1 MERKR
6 PLSSGHQLRAAA
18 EEVSQETV
26 RQRNLLRRFWQT
38 APLFWSSASTASASW
53 SLSIGLVLTI
63 VLLVGAAYAM
73 NTWNRAMFDGLQNR
87 NVAAVS
93 LLSLIYFGILLG
105 SVSLGMIQTYLRM
118 ALQRRWRA
126 WLNGQLIDR
135 WLAQGRYYQLNLLAG
150 DHANP
155 EYRIADDVRIA
166 TDSPVDFVCGIAQA
180 LLSAVTFI
188 AVLWTIGGALD
199 LNILGIPFHVPGFLV
214 IAAAVYASIAS
225 GSMVLIGR
233 RFVRVSENK
242 NQAEAE
248 YRYTITRLR
257 DNGESIALIRGEP
270 EERAGLDRSLKKV
283 LSAWR
288 QIAAQNMKTTAVSQ
302 TSSYIAPVLPVILC
316 APKFLDGSMSLGEV
330 MQAASAFT
338 IVQGAF
344 NWLVDNYP
352 KMADWTASAR
362 RVASLMVALDALE
375 EAEKSVEGGR
385 IVVDRD
391 GDGPALRLR
400 DLSVR
405 LNDGTAVVGD
415 TDVAVERGERVLI
428 AGESGSGKS
437 TLVRAIAG
445 LWPWGGGTIEV
456 RKGAKLFLL
465 PQRPYVPIGSLRR
478 AASYP
483 DAPDCRTSEEISEAF
498 KRVGLDHLTER
509 LDEEGPWDQTLSG
522 GEKQRLAFARILL
535 HNPDIVVLDEATSA
549 LDPKSQQK
557 LMELLVDREGM
568 TLLSVGHRPELEP
581 FHTRKIELARRRG
594 GARLVRDVELVEP
607 LRASLWRKLRQVLT
621 VR

>member
-1 MERKR
+1 MERMR
-6 PLSSGHQLRAAA
+6 PSSGHQIHTAAKEA
-18 EEVSQETV
+18 SQETI
-26 RQRNLLRRFWQT
+26 RHRNLLRRFWRT
-38 APLFWSSASTASASW
+38 APLFWSSAATASVSW

-87 NVAAVS
+87 NVATVT
-93 LLSLIYFGILLG
+93 LLSVVYFVILVG
-105 SVSLGMIQTYLRM
+105 SVGLGIIQVYLRM

-126 WLNGQLIDR
+126 WFNDQLIDR
-135 WLAQGRYYQLNLLAG
+135 WLAQGRYYQLNLLTG

-166 TDSPVDFVCGIAQA
+166 TDSPVDFVSGITQA

-199 LNILGIPFHVPGFLV
+199 LNILGIPLHVPGFLV
-214 IAAAVYASIAS
+214 IAAAVYASMAS
-225 GSMVLIGR
+225 GWMILIGR

-257 DNGESIALIRGEP
+257 DNGESIALIRGEL
-270 EERAGLDRSLKKV
+270 EERAGLDRSIKKV
-283 LSAWR
+283 LTAWR

-302 TSSYIAPVLPVILC
+302 TSSYIAPVLPVIMC
-316 APKFLDGSMSLGEV
+316 APKFLDGTMSLGEV

-375 EAEKSVEGGR
+375 AAETSDEGGR

-391 GDGPALRLR
+391 GQGPALRLR

-445 LWPWGGGTIEV
+445 LWPWGDGTIEV
-456 RKGAKLFLL
+456 KQGARLFLL

-483 DAPDCRTSEEISEAF
+483 DAPENRTLDEIREAF

-535 HNPDIVVLDEATSA
+535 QNPDIVVLD
-549 LDPKSQQK
+549 
-557 LMELLVDREGM
+557 GN
-568 TLLSVGHRPELEP
+568 
-581 FHTRKIELARRRG
+581 
-594 GARLVRDVELVEP
+594 VRSGSKKPAETDVIAG
-607 LRASLWRKLRQVLT
+607 RS
-621 VR
+621 

>member
-1 MERKR
+1 MQRMR
-6 PLSSGHQLRAAA
+6 SQSGHQIHAAV
-18 EEVSQETV
+18 EEASQETN
-26 RQRNLLRRFWQT
+26 RQRNLLRRFWRT
-38 APLFWSSASTASASW
+38 APLFWSSAPTASAAW
-53 SLSIGLVLTI
+53 GLTIGLVLTI
-63 VLLVGAAYAM
+63 VLLVGVAYAM
-73 NTWNRAMFDGLQNR
+73 NAWNRAMFDGLQNR
-87 NVAAVS
+87 NVDAVTR
-93 LLSLIYFGILLG
+93 LSVIYFVILAG
-105 SVSLGMIQTYLRM
+105 SVSLGIIQVYLRM

-135 WLAQGRYYQLNLLAG
+135 WLAHGRYYQLNLLPG

-166 TDSPVDFVCGIAQA
+166 TDSPVDFVSGIAQA

-199 LNILGIPFHVPGFLV
+199 FNILGIPLHVPGFLV
-214 IAAAVYASIAS
+214 IAAAIYASIAS

-302 TSSYIAPVLPVILC
+302 TSAYIAPVLPVILC

-375 EAEKSVEGGR
+375 EAETSDEGGR

-391 GDGPALRLR
+391 GEGPALRLR

-415 TDVAVERGERVLI
+415 TDVAVEPGERVLI

-445 LWPWGGGTIEV
+445 LWPWGGGAIEV
-456 RKGAKLFLL
+456 KRGAKLFLL

-478 AASYP
+478 AATYP
-483 DAPDCRTSEEISEAF
+483 DALESRTRDEIGKAF

-509 LDEEGPWDQTLSG
+509 LDEQGPWDQILSG

-557 LMELLVDREGM
+557 MMELLVDRAGM

-594 GARLVRDVELVEP
+594 GARLVRDMELVEP
-607 LRASLWRKLRQVLT
+607 IRTALWRKLRQILIA
-621 VR
+621 R

>member
-1 MERKR
+1 MERIR
-6 PLSSGHQLRAAA
+6 SPSGHQTGAAA
-18 EEVSQETV
+18 EEASQETF
-26 RQRNLLRRFWQT
+26 RQRNLLRRFWRT
-38 APLFWSSASTASASW
+38 APLFWTSAPTASASW
-53 SLSIGLVLTI
+53 SLSIGLALTI

-87 NVAAVS
+87 NVASVT
-93 LLSLIYFGILLG
+93 LLSAIYFVILVG
-105 SVSLGMIQTYLRM
+105 SVSLGIVQVYLRM

-135 WLAQGRYYQLNLLAG
+135 WLAQGRYYQLNLLRG

-166 TDSPVDFVCGIAQA
+166 TDSPVDFVSGITQA

-199 LNILGIPFHVPGFLV
+199 LNVLGMPLHIPGFLV
-214 IAAAVYASIAS
+214 VAAAVYASIAS

-302 TSSYIAPVLPVILC
+302 TSAYIAPVLPVILC

-375 EAEKSVEGGR
+375 EAETSDQGGR

-391 GDGPALRLR
+391 AEGPALRLR

-415 TDVAVERGERVLI
+415 TDVAVQPGERVLI

-445 LWPWGGGTIEV
+445 LWPWGGGSIEV
-456 RKGAKLFLL
+456 KQGAKLFLL

-483 DAPDCRTSEEISEAF
+483 DTSESRTLDEIKEAF

-549 LDPKSQQK
+549 LDPRSQQQ

-594 GARLVRDVELVEP
+594 GAQLVRDVELVEP
-607 LRASLWRKLRQVLT
+607 VRTALWRRLRQILT
-621 VR
+621 AR

>member
-1 MERKR
+1 MERMR
-6 PLSSGHQLRAAA
+6 PPSGHQIRTAA
-18 EEVSQETV
+18 EEASLETI
-26 RQRNLLRRFWQT
+26 RHRNLLRRFWRT
-38 APLFWSSASTASASW
+38 APLFWSAAPTASVSW
-53 SLSIGLVLTI
+53 SLSIGLGLTI

-87 NVAAVS
+87 NVATVT
-93 LLSLIYFGILLG
+93 LLSGIYFVILAG
-105 SVSLGMIQTYLRM
+105 SVGLGIIQVYLRM
-118 ALQRRWRA
+118 ALQRSWRA

-150 DHANP
+150 DHENP

-166 TDSPVDFVCGIAQA
+166 TDSPVDFVSGIAQA

-199 LNILGIPFHVPGFLV
+199 LNTLGIPLHVPGFLV

-225 GSMVLIGR
+225 GSMILIGR

-257 DNGESIALIRGEP
+257 DNGESIALIRGEL
-270 EERAGLDRSLKKV
+270 EERAGLDRSIKKV

-302 TSSYIAPVLPVILC
+302 TSAYIAPVLPVILC
-316 APKFLDGSMSLGEV
+316 APKFLDGTMSLGEV

-375 EAEKSVEGGR
+375 EAETSDEGGR

-391 GDGPALRLR
+391 GQGPALRLC

-456 RKGAKLFLL
+456 KQGARLFLL

-483 DAPDCRTSEEISEAF
+483 EAPESRTLDEISNAF
-498 KRVGLDHLTER
+498 KRVGLEHLTER
-509 LDEEGPWDQTLSG
+509 LDEDGPWDQTLSG

-549 LDPKSQQK
+549 LDPRSQQK

-607 LRASLWRKLRQVLT
+607 VRTAMWRKLRQVLT
-621 VR
+621 AG